1 MKRLKKADYIII
13 LVLIV
18 LIAGI
23 AAIIAFKDSGNDAKA
38 AATGNGAASSYRDYD
53 GRRIGIITGGAFE
66 DITFEIF
73 PNSEYLYFNN
83 VNDLCLAVEKGNI
96 DGFLDDEPVIRMI
109 CKEDKGISYFSEM
122 IDKDDYAFAF
132 SKNNE
137 KTALYRKQIDEMLA
151 EYTANGTLKKMQ
163 DIWFGDDE
171 SKKEIDFS
179 GLEGETIRIVT
190 SDSNVPFGYIK
201 DGKNVG
207 YSVALVV
214 DFCRRYGY
222 KPHFEMADTASAIA
236 GLTSNTYD
244 MIAGSLSV
252 TEERKESID
261 FSMPIYNG
269 GIVLV
274 VRAGE
279 ADGGAPAAA
288 EPSYTDY
295 NGKRLGILTGS
306 SFEPVTLEKFP
317 DSEHLYFDT
326 SGDLVA
332 ALQNNKI
339 DAFVA
344 DEASISPIL
353 NSVDDITRL
362 KPMLKENSSHFGF
375 RKGTERSAKLRSEFN
390 EMLAE
395 LRGSGEL
402 EKMQDRWFSKNG
414 SKTFDE
420 PVLTGENGEI
430 TVGLD
435 LTQEP
440 FVYVVNG
447 KPVGYAIELIT
458 EFARRYGYSL
468 HYESGNLAAVIAGVS
483 SGMYD
488 VMAGTFAATEERR
501 QSIDFSDEIYG
512 GGMVLIVR
520 AEDIP
525 SSSAGGGKVEDRPL
539 SYYAENGKIG
549 AITGGLYEVE
559 LQKRFPDAEILQYNA
574 QPDLAIALGEGKIDA
589 FTCPK
594 SAAEDFMKANSEL
607 TYLKEV
613 FMKIPYGFAFQKAD
627 GKNELRDR
635 MNDFLAKIQADGT
648 YDEIVDTWF
657 GEDESKKTV
666 EFPAEGGQRE
676 IRYITASTMQP
687 YSYIKDGKNA
697 GLEVDIIARF
707 CREYGYGLKIDSAD
721 FAGLIPAISSGTYDV
736 ASGNIMITEE
746 RAKSVDFSSV
756 YYTTDAVAVV
766 RKEAAAGAGSAAAEE
781 DTPAEKQS
789 FIESIKES
797 FDKNFVREERY
808 KLILEGI
815 GTTCIITVLSVLAG
829 SLLAFLICLFRRTDS
844 LLAEK
849 IANIYVKLLQGTP
862 MVVLLMILY
871 YVVFG
876 KTGLSAMWVAVIGFS
891 LNFGAY
897 VSETLRS
904 GIESIDPGQREAAL
918 ALGYTENQAFFRF
931 IFPQAALRQIPVYR
945 GEIVSLLKNTS
956 IVGYIAI
963 KDLTKMSD
971 IIRSR
976 TYEAF
981 FPLIVTA
988 VIYFLLAFVIGLI
1001 LKLVLG
1007 LLDPRA
1013 KKKNKKGGEAS

>member
-1 MKRLKKADYIII
+1 
-13 LVLIV
+13 
-18 LIAGI
+18 
-23 AAIIAFKDSGNDAKA
+23 
-38 AATGNGAASSYRDYD
+38 
-53 GRRIGIITGGAFE
+53 
-66 DITFEIF
+66 
-73 PNSEYLYFNN
+73 
-83 VNDLCLAVEKGNI
+83 
-96 DGFLDDEPVIRMI
+96 
-109 CKEDKGISYFSEM
+109 
-122 IDKDDYAFAF
+122 
-132 SKNNE
+132 
-137 KTALYRKQIDEMLA
+137 
-151 EYTANGTLKKMQ
+151 
-163 DIWFGDDE
+163 
-171 SKKEIDFS
+171 
-179 GLEGETIRIVT
+179 
-190 SDSNVPFGYIK
+190 
-201 DGKNVG
+201 
-207 YSVALVV
+207 
-214 DFCRRYGY
+214 
-222 KPHFEMADTASAIA
+222 
-236 GLTSNTYD
+236 
-244 MIAGSLSV
+244 
-252 TEERKESID
+252 
-261 FSMPIYNG
+261 
-269 GIVLV
+269 
-274 VRAGE
+274 
-279 ADGGAPAAA
+279 
-288 EPSYTDY
+288 
-295 NGKRLGILTGS
+295 
-306 SFEPVTLEKFP
+306 
-317 DSEHLYFDT
+317 
-326 SGDLVA
+326 
-332 ALQNNKI
+332 
-339 DAFVA
+339 
-344 DEASISPIL
+344 
-353 NSVDDITRL
+353 
-362 KPMLKENSSHFGF
+362 
-375 RKGTERSAKLRSEFN
+375 
-390 EMLAE
+390 
-395 LRGSGEL
+395 
-402 EKMQDRWFSKNG
+402 
-414 SKTFDE
+414 
-420 PVLTGENGEI
+420 
-430 TVGLD
+430 
-435 LTQEP
+435 
-440 FVYVVNG
+440 
-447 KPVGYAIELIT
+447 
-458 EFARRYGYSL
+458 
-468 HYESGNLAAVIAGVS
+468 
-483 SGMYD
+483 
-488 VMAGTFAATEERR
+488 
-501 QSIDFSDEIYG
+501 
-512 GGMVLIVR
+512 
-520 AEDIP
+520 
-525 SSSAGGGKVEDRPL
+525 
-539 SYYAENGKIG
+539 
-549 AITGGLYEVE
+549 
-559 LQKRFPDAEILQYNA
+559 
-574 QPDLAIALGEGKIDA
+574 
-589 FTCPK
+589 
-594 SAAEDFMKANSEL
+594 MKANSEL

-781 DTPAEKQS
+781 GTPAEKQS
-789 FIESIKES
+789 FLESIKES

-1013 KKKNKKGGEAS
+1013 GRKKNKKGGEAS